1 MKVLYLLQIQNHQKK
16 FLQIVVDVTDADEGS
31 QNVNVNP
38 GSNYRQEQLQSYSAI
53 K

>member
-1 MKVLYLLQIQNHQKK
+1 MKVHALLQIENHQKK

-38 GSNYRQEQLQSYSAI
+38 GSNYRQGPLQSYSAN